1 MAKKWFRTLF
11 SRFYQGV
18 ALTTPIGAIV
28 INSLGIF
35 LQEQLRV
42 LGWSRATLASRS
54 GLDEWTLEGIL
65 DSPVLPEWP
74 QPDDMIGLSR
84 ALCVSVR
91 EITLRAAEGCGL
103 KVMGGIDHNEVLM
116 LATNDELMR
125 EVRRRLALGARTG
138 SYLTST
144 GHQAETAQSA

>member
-1 MAKKWFRTLF
+1 VT
-11 SRFYQGV
+11 
-18 ALTTPIGAIV
+18 
-28 INSLGIF
+28 NSLGTF

-42 LGWSRATLASRS
+42 LGWSRATLATRT

-74 QPDDMIGLSR
+74 QPDEMLALSR
-84 ALCVSVR
+84 ALCVSTR
-91 EITLRAAEGCGL
+91 EIVLRTAEGSGL
-103 KVMGGIDHNEVLM
+103 SVLGGIEHTEAVL

-138 SYLTST
+138 QYLTSAPQHRGVDT
-144 GHQAETAQSA
+144 GAKPA

>member
-1 MAKKWFRTLF
+1 
-11 SRFYQGV
+11 
-18 ALTTPIGAIV
+18 V

-42 LGWSRATLASRS
+42 LGWSRATLAMRS

-138 SYLTST
+138 QYLTSA
-144 GHQAETAQSA
+144 GQQVDLDTAQSA

>member
-1 MAKKWFRTLF
+1 MT
-11 SRFYQGV
+11 
-18 ALTTPIGAIV
+18 
-28 INSLGIF
+28 NSLGSF

-42 LGWSRATLASRS
+42 LGWSRAQLATRT

-74 QPDDMIGLSR
+74 QPDEMLALSR

-91 EITLRAAEGCGL
+91 EIALRSAEGSGL
-103 KVMGGIDHNEVLM
+103 KVLGGFAHNDAVL

-138 SYLTST
+138 LYLTGAPQQEGADT
-144 GHQAETAQSA
+144 GVQPV

>member
-1 MAKKWFRTLF
+1 MT
-11 SRFYQGV
+11 
-18 ALTTPIGAIV
+18 
-28 INSLGIF
+28 NSLGSF

-42 LGWSRATLASRS
+42 LGWSRATLATRT

-74 QPDDMIGLSR
+74 QPDEMLALSR

-91 EITLRAAEGCGL
+91 EIALRSAEGCGL
-103 KVMGGIDHNEVLM
+103 SVLGGIEHTEAVL
-116 LATNDELMR
+116 LASNDELMR

-138 SYLTST
+138 QYITSAPLHRGVDT
-144 GHQAETAQSA
+144 GAQSA

>member
-1 MAKKWFRTLF
+1 MT
-11 SRFYQGV
+11 
-18 ALTTPIGAIV
+18 
-28 INSLGIF
+28 NSLGTF

-42 LGWSRATLASRS
+42 LGWSRATLASRT

-74 QPDDMIGLSR
+74 QPDEMLALSR
-84 ALCVSVR
+84 ALCLSTR
-91 EITLRAAEGCGL
+91 EIVLRTAEGSGL
-103 KVMGGIDHNEVLM
+103 SVLGGIEHTEAVL

-138 SYLTST
+138 QYITSAPQHRGVDT
-144 GHQAETAQSA
+144 GVKPA

>member
-1 MAKKWFRTLF
+1 M
-11 SRFYQGV
+11 
-18 ALTTPIGAIV
+18 
-28 INSLGIF
+28 INSLGTF

-42 LGWSRATLASRS
+42 LGWSRATLATRT

-74 QPDDMIGLSR
+74 QPDDMLALSR

-91 EITLRAAEGCGL
+91 EIALRSAEGSGL
-103 KVMGGIDHNEVLM
+103 SVMGGIDHNEALM

-138 SYLTST
+138 QYLTSA
-144 GHQAETAQSA
+144 GQQVNADTAQSA

>member
-1 MAKKWFRTLF
+1 VT
-11 SRFYQGV
+11 
-18 ALTTPIGAIV
+18 
-28 INSLGIF
+28 NSLGSF

-42 LGWSRATLASRS
+42 LGWSRATLATRT

-65 DSPVLPEWP
+65 DSSVLPEWP
-74 QPDDMIGLSR
+74 QPDEMLALSR

-91 EITLRAAEGCGL
+91 EIALRSAEGCGL
-103 KVMGGIDHNEVLM
+103 SVLGGIAHNDALL

-138 SYLTST
+138 VYLTGSPLHQGADT
-144 GHQAETAQSA
+144 GVQSA